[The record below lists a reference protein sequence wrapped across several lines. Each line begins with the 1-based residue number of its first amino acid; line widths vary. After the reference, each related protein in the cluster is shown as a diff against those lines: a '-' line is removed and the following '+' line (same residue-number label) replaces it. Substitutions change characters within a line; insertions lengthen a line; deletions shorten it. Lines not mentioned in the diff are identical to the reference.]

1 MPGVIIFDP
10 NDQNIGLS
18 VGDDQANSVFLDIE
32 EGKLY
37 IADLSTIYEWE
48 GDAATNMTYTW
59 KSGKIRLPRE
69 VNMGAAM
76 IEAESY
82 DSITFKLFTVLAGV
96 DTQITSVS
104 VTSEVPFRL
113 PGGHTGNVY
122 WIEIISTDRISRVSV
137 GQSVFDLAEG

>member
-37 IADLSTIYEWE
+37 IADLSNIYEWE
-48 GDAATNMTYTW
+48 GAGSNMTYTW
-59 KSGKIRLPRE
+59 RSGKIRLPRR
-69 VNMGAAM
+69 VNMGAA
-76 IEAESY
+76 IVEAESY

-96 DTQITSVS
+96 DTQITSLTVS
-104 VTSEVPFRL
+104 DADPFRL

-122 WIEIISTDRISRVSV
+122 YIEITSTDRISRIAV